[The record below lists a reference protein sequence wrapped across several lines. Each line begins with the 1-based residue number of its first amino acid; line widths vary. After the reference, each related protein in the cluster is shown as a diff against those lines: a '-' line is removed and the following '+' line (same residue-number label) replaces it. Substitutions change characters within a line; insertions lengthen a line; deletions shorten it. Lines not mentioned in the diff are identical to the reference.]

1 MLGAGGQGAACPP
14 VRVTAVKWKNSVPM
28 AYTVG
33 SRERLILKEN
43 VDVGMYP
50 WT

>member
-28 AYTVG
+28 AYTIG
-33 SRERLILKEN
+33 SRERAGPVLRRMLA
-43 VDVGMYP
+43 GG
-50 WT
+50 